1 MCRRNLVAVLATF
14 ITAQLLAAP
23 QLKPLA
29 NTFQSL
35 VGTTWTGNSFEKQT
49 MVFEFASDGRVTVTY
64 NGGPIADA
72 GWTQAGDKIY
82 FQLNKR
88 YCEFDGK
95 LIGDRIVGQCY
106 NVAGARWDVTLTPV
120 VREK

>member
-1 MCRRNLVAVLATF
+1 MSRCILAMMLITF
-14 ITAQLLAAP
+14 NALPLLAAP
-23 QLKPLA
+23 QLKPRA
-29 NTFQSL
+29 NKFQSL

-72 GWTQAGDKIY
+72 GWTQSGDKIY

-95 LIGDRIVGQCY
+95 LSGDRIVGQCY
-106 NVAGARWDVTLTPV
+106 NVAGNRWDVTLTQA
-120 VREK
+120 VRDK